1 MTKESPGEPVIS
13 QVRVVGTAGH
23 VDHGKS
29 TLLTA
34 LTGMDPDRL
43 REERERG
50 MTIDLGFAWVTLPG
64 GGDIGFVDVP
74 GHQDFIR
81 NMLAGIGSID
91 AVLLVI
97 AADEGVMPQ
106 TREHLAIL
114 GLLGIDRG
122 VIALTKRDLVDDE
135 WAELAVADVRTAL
148 RGTAL
153 ADAPLVQVSATAR
166 RGLDDLL
173 LALERVLGEAPPRRD
188 VGRPRLPVDRS
199 FTMSGFGTVVT
210 GTLLDG
216 SLTVGDEITALPGEI
231 RARVRG
237 LQTHRRSLD
246 VARPGS
252 RVAANL
258 SGIDKDAV
266 SRGMVVARPGSLETT
281 TLLAVRLE
289 LLASASA
296 PLEHDEEVKVHVG
309 TAETMAR
316 AALLEGAEIAPGETA
331 WVQLRLATP
340 VAVAVGDRLVVR
352 RPSPS
357 ETIGGGAVAD
367 LATVRLRRRA
377 ETVAALE
384 RRTAPSAAS
393 RLLAS
398 LDVPRT
404 SAEAAERSGL
414 VPAEREAAMDEV
426 VADGRALRLGDALI
440 SRDAFEALATHV
452 ERICAK
458 AHRTTPLRAGA
469 SREEARSALG
479 LPAKRFN
486 ALVEHLVAQE
496 RLAERGSALALPSHR
511 PQLSE
516 DQERRWL
523 SARTALAKEPLQ
535 PPSPSQLEA
544 EHGLDRELVAALAE
558 RGDVVRIGTE
568 AVFLPAAVTRFARVV
583 VDELAASGTI
593 TVARARD
600 LSGSSRKHVLPLLQF
615 LDDRGL
621 TRRHGDDRILVL
633 TPDAARERIA
643 SFTHQGEDGP

>member
-1 MTKESPGEPVIS
+1 MTREDHPI
-13 QVRVVGTAGH
+13 RVVGTAGH

-34 LTGMDPDRL
+34 LTGIDPDRL

-50 MTIDLGFAWVTLPG
+50 MTIDLGFAWVALPS

-91 AVLLVI
+91 AVLLVV

-135 WAELAVADVRTAL
+135 WAALAAADVRAAL

-153 ADAPLVQVSATAR
+153 AEAPLVEVSSTAR
-166 RGLDDLL
+166 RGLDQLL
-173 LALERVLGEAPPRRD
+173 LALERVLGETPVRRD
-188 VGRPRLPVDRS
+188 IGRPRLPVDRS
-199 FTMSGFGTVVT
+199 FTMAGFGTVLT

-216 SLTVGDEITALPGEI
+216 SLAVGDEVAALPGDI
-231 RARVRG
+231 RGRVRG
-237 LQTHRRSLD
+237 LQTHRRSLE

-252 RVAANL
+252 RVAANV
-258 SGIDKDAV
+258 SGIDKEAV
-266 SRGMVVARPGSLETT
+266 SRGMVLARPGSLETT
-281 TLLAVRLE
+281 TLLAVRLT

-296 PLEHDEEVKVHVG
+296 AVEHDEEVKLHVG

-316 AALLEGAEIAPGETA
+316 AALLEGHAIAPGETA
-331 WVQLRLATP
+331 WVQLRLASA
-340 VAVAVGDRLVVR
+340 VAVALGDRVVIR

-357 ETIGGGAVAD
+357 ETIGGGAIAD
-367 LATVRLRRRA
+367 LATARLRRRA
-377 ETVAALE
+377 ETVAVLE

-398 LDVPRT
+398 LDIPRT
-404 SAEAAERSGL
+404 PAEAAERSGL
-414 VPAEREAAMDEV
+414 APDERDAAVAEVIADARAVP
-426 VADGRALRLGDALI
+426 LGDALV
-440 SRDAFEALATHV
+440 SRDVFEALATHV

-469 SREEARSALG
+469 PREEARSAIG

-486 ALVEHLVAQE
+486 ALVERMVADG
-496 RLAERGSALALPSHR
+496 RLAERGSALALPAHR
-511 PQLSE
+511 PQLSD
-516 DQERRWL
+516 DQERRWVG
-523 SARTALAKEPLQ
+523 ARAALAKEPLQ
-535 PPSPSQLEA
+535 PPSPAQLEA

-568 AVFLPAAVTRFARVV
+568 AVFLPEAVTRFARVV
-583 VDELAASGTI
+583 VDDLATSGSI

-633 TPDAARERIA
+633 TPDEARERIA
-643 SFTHQGEDGP
+643 AFSHQGEDRP

>member
-1 MTKESPGEPVIS
+1 MTTDRATI
-13 QVRVVGTAGH
+13 RVVGTAGH

-135 WAELAVADVRTAL
+135 WAALAVSDVRAAL

-153 ADAPLVQVSATAR
+153 ADAPLVEVSATAR
-166 RGLDDLL
+166 RGLDELL
-173 LALERVLGEAPPRRD
+173 RALESVLGAAPARRD
-188 VGRPRLPVDRS
+188 TGRPRLPVDRS
-199 FTMSGFGTVVT
+199 FTMAGFGTVVT

-216 SLTVGDEITALPGEI
+216 SLAVGDEVAVVPGDI
-231 RARVRG
+231 RGRVRG

-258 SGIDKDAV
+258 SGIEKEAV
-266 SRGMVVARPGSLETT
+266 SRGMVLARPGSLETT
-281 TLLAVRLE
+281 TLIAVRLA
-289 LLASASA
+289 LLAGASGL
-296 PLEHDEEVKVHVG
+296 LEHDEEVKVHVG
-309 TAETMAR
+309 AAETMAR
-316 AALLEGAEIAPGETA
+316 VAFLEGPAISPGETA
-331 WVQLRLATP
+331 WAQLRLAKA
-340 VAVAVGDRLVVR
+340 VAVAVGDRIVIR

-357 ETIGGGAVAD
+357 ETLGGGAIAD
-367 LATVRLRRRA
+367 LAAARLRRRA
-377 ETVAALE
+377 ETVAVLE

-404 SAEAAERSGL
+404 PAEAADRSGL
-414 VPAEREAAMDEV
+414 APSERDAAIAEV
-426 VADGRALRLGDALI
+426 VADGRAVPLADALV
-440 SRDAFEALATHV
+440 SRDAFEAFATHV
-452 ERICAK
+452 ERICAQ
-458 AHRTTPLRAGA
+458 AHRRTPLRAGA

-479 LPAKRFN
+479 LPPKRFT
-486 ALVEHLVAQE
+486 ALVARLVADK

-511 PQLSE
+511 PQLSN
-516 DQERRWL
+516 DQERQWL
-523 SARTALAKEPLQ
+523 SARAALAKEPLQ
-535 PPSPSQLEA
+535 PPSSAQLES

-558 RGDVVRIGTE
+558 RGDVLRVGSE
-568 AVFLPAAVTRFARVV
+568 AVFLPEAVARFALAV
-583 VDELAASGTI
+583 VDELVSSGSI

-621 TRRHGDDRILVL
+621 TRRVGDDRVLVL
-633 TPDAARERIA
+633 TPDSARERIA
-643 SFTHQGEDGP
+643 TFTHQGEDRP

>member
-1 MTKESPGEPVIS
+1 VTSEGPAI
-13 QVRVVGTAGH
+13 RVVGTAGH

-50 MTIDLGFAWVTLPG
+50 MTIDLGFAWVNVPG

-91 AVLLVI
+91 AVLLVV

-135 WAELAVADVRTAL
+135 WAALAVADVRAAL
-148 RGTAL
+148 RGTPL
-153 ADAPLVQVSATAR
+153 ADAPLVEVSSTAR
-166 RGLDDLL
+166 RGLDELL
-173 LALERVLGEAPPRRD
+173 LALGRVLGEAPPRRD

-216 SLTVGDEITALPGEI
+216 SLTIGDEIAVLPGD
-231 RARVRG
+231 RRGRVRG

-252 RVAANL
+252 RVAANV
-258 SGIDKDAV
+258 SGVDKQDV
-266 SRGMVVARPGSLETT
+266 SRGMVLARPGSLETT
-281 TLLAVRLE
+281 NLLAVRLT
-289 LLASASA
+289 LLPSASA
-296 PLEHDEEVKVHVG
+296 ALAHDEEVKVHVG

-316 AALLEGAEIAPGETA
+316 AALLEGPAIAPGQTA
-331 WVQLRLATP
+331 WAQLRLAEP
-340 VAVAVGDRLVVR
+340 VAVAVGDRLVIR

-367 LATVRLRRRA
+367 LAMARLRRRA

-404 SAEAAERSGL
+404 PGEAAERSGL
-414 VPAEREAAMDEV
+414 SPDERDAAIAEL
-426 VADGRALRLGDALI
+426 VADARAVPLGDALL
-440 SRDAFEALATHV
+440 SRDAFESLATHV
-452 ERICAK
+452 ERICAQ
-458 AHRTTPLRAGA
+458 AHRKTPLRAGA
-469 SREEARSALG
+469 PREEARSALG

-486 ALVEHLVAQE
+486 SLIDRLVAE
-496 RLAERGSALALPSHR
+496 TRLAVRGSALALPSHR
-511 PQLSE
+511 PRLSD

-523 SARTALAKEPLQ
+523 SARAALAKDPLH
-535 PPSPSQLEA
+535 PPSPPQLEA
-544 EHGLDRELVAALAE
+544 EHGLDRELVVALAE

-568 AVFLPAAVTRFARVV
+568 AVFLPEAVTRFARVV
-583 VDELAASGTI
+583 VDELAASGSI

-633 TPDAARERIA
+633 TPDTARERIA
-643 SFTHQGEDGP
+643 SFVHQGEDAQ

>member
-1 MTKESPGEPVIS
+1 MGQGTGI
-13 QVRVVGTAGH
+13 RVVGTAGH

-135 WAELAVADVRTAL
+135 WAALAVADVRAAL

-153 ADAPLVQVSATAR
+153 ADAPLVEVSSTAR

-173 LALERVLGEAPPRRD
+173 VALERVLGEAPARRD

-216 SLTVGDEITALPGEI
+216 SLAVGDEIAVLPGEL
-231 RARVRG
+231 RARIRG

-252 RVAANL
+252 RVAANI
-258 SGIDKDAV
+258 SGIDKEAV
-266 SRGMVVARPGSLETT
+266 SRGMVLAWPGSIETT
-281 TLLAVRLE
+281 NLLAVHLA
-289 LLASASA
+289 LLPGASA
-296 PLEHDEEVKVHVG
+296 PLDHDEELKVHVG

-316 AALLEGAEIAPGETA
+316 VALLEGPQVAPGQTA
-331 WVQLRLATP
+331 WAQLRLATP

-367 LATVRLRRRA
+367 LAAARLRRRA

-384 RRTAPSAAS
+384 RRTAPSTAS

-404 SAEAAERSGL
+404 AAEAAARSGL
-414 VPAEREAAMDEV
+414 TPDERDAAAAEV
-426 VADGRALRLGDALI
+426 IADGRAVSLADALI

-452 ERICAK
+452 ERLCAQ
-458 AHRTTPLRAGA
+458 AHRKAPLRAGA

-479 LPAKRFN
+479 LPAKRFG
-486 ALVEHLVAQE
+486 ALVGRLVAE
-496 RLAERGSALALPSHR
+496 GRLVERGTALALPSHR
-511 PQLSE
+511 PRLSE

-523 SARTALAKEPLQ
+523 GARAALAKEPLQ
-535 PPSPSQLEA
+535 PPSPAQLET

-568 AVFLPAAVTRFARVV
+568 AVFLPEAVTRFARVV
-583 VDELAASGTI
+583 VDELAASGSI

-633 TPDAARERIA
+633 TPDIARERIA
-643 SFTHQGEDGP
+643 SFTHQGEDRP

>member
-1 MTKESPGEPVIS
+1 MTSDGS
-13 QVRVVGTAGH
+13 AVRVVGTAGH

-50 MTIDLGFAWVTLPG
+50 MTIDLGFAWVTTRS

-91 AVLLVI
+91 AVLLVV

-135 WAELAVADVRTAL
+135 WAALAVTDVRAVL

-153 ADAPLVQVSATAR
+153 AEAPLVEVSSTAR
-166 RGLDDLL
+166 LGLDDLL
-173 LALERVLGEAPPRRD
+173 ETLGRVLGDAPPRRD

-216 SLTVGDEITALPGEI
+216 SLTIGDEIAVLPGDRRGRI
-231 RARVRG
+231 RG
-237 LQTHRRSLD
+237 LQTHRRSID
-246 VARPGS
+246 VARAGS
-252 RVAANL
+252 RVAANI
-258 SGIDKDAV
+258 SGVDKQDV
-266 SRGMVVARPGSLETT
+266 SRGMVLARPGSLETT
-281 TLLAVRLE
+281 DRLAVRLT
-289 LLASASA
+289 LLGSASA
-296 PLEHDEEVKVHVG
+296 ALEHDEEVKVHIG

-316 AALLEGAEIAPGETA
+316 VALLEGPDLAPGEAA
-331 WVQLRLATP
+331 WVQLRLAEH
-340 VAVAVGDRLVVR
+340 VAVALGDRLVIR

-367 LATVRLRRRA
+367 LATARLRRRA

-384 RRTAPSAAS
+384 RRTAPSTAS

-398 LDVPRT
+398 LEVPRT
-404 SAEAAERSGL
+404 PVEAAERSGL
-414 VPAEREAAMDEV
+414 SPDERDAATLEL
-426 VADGRALRLGDALI
+426 VADGRAVLLADALV
-440 SRDAFEALATHV
+440 SRGAFEAFATHV
-452 ERICAK
+452 VRICAK
-458 AHRTTPLRAGA
+458 SHRTMPLRSGA

-479 LPAKRFN
+479 LPAKRFS
-486 ALVEHLVAQE
+486 ALVARLVADG

-511 PQLSE
+511 PRLTE

-523 SARTALAKEPLQ
+523 SARAALAEHPLQ
-535 PPSPSQLEA
+535 PPSPGQLET
-544 EHGLDRELVAALAE
+544 EHGLDRELIAALAE

-568 AVFLPAAVTRFARVV
+568 AVFLPDAVTRFARTV
-583 VDELAASGTI
+583 VDELATSGSI

-621 TRRHGDDRILVL
+621 TRRQGDDRVLAL
-633 TPDAARERIA
+633 TPDTARERIA
-643 SFTHQGEDGP
+643 SFTHQGEGTR